1 MRVINLLGIMAFLSL
16 GVEASD
22 YSVPIENCVKAAEA
36 VKNNDAALLKPL
48 VRDLNPEEEK
58 AMTPYLAKVHTY
70 YTKGSYQGI
79 RNFRT
84 KDVQVIEN
92 AKTSIYQ
99 DTRENAEKYNYD
111 EEIWVNYSFDT
122 SRVDKKDAVKSGQC
136 KFAQIGGRWVMMNV
150 LN

>member
-1 MRVINLLGIMAFLSL
+1 MKLSPLLIAASILSYN
-16 GVEASD
+16 VSAAD

-58 AMTPYLAKVHTY
+58 AMTPYLAKIHTY

-92 AKTSIYQ
+92 AKASIYQ
-99 DTRENAEKYNYD
+99 DTRENAEKYDYD